1 MAYSIYDSEVG
12 YVQGMNVVAG
22 ALLYHIKEEDQ
33 SFWALV
39 ELMD

>member
-1 MAYSIYDSEVG
+1 M
-12 YVQGMNVVAG
+12 QGMNVVAG